1 MPVFSCDQAALWMVQ
16 SERCFQDAFKFE
28 IINYPDLSGNI
39 PTKPA
44 YGVFTSQV
52 IRYARICSKKAD
64 LLERVKSLTKKLL
77 RKHYTINGLKSS
89 LKKLSEETSLDHD
102 QTGPKT
108 SPEPH
113 RRIADPHR
121 RITINILE
129 ILELPIFAYHTYYTS
144 KHMYNWM
151 KWLRLLGGW
160 HFIAATAIKPP
171 KAACQFAADDIL
183 LYKICYNIQWIY
195 FSIWEKGKEE
205 LSPLQYHFKSLHIIS
220 RHYKKSLLRSQI
232 YHGYE
237 ELSTDTNY
245 PIWRR
250 QKLPYMKKTR
260 KKKQVCGAACF
271 MAAEIK
277 FSEDVRP
284 SVTPFSLCSHHRI
297 IMKFSAVIT
306 SDRSNVHAKRSRS
319 KVKVTEVTT
328 QLNSFRTVTPV
339 WIHIWWW
346 NDAYSLIM
354 LRRGALLFF
363 KVIRHISRSH
373 GSKNR
378 QIWPRLGVSGL

>member
-1 MPVFSCDQAALWMVQ
+1 
-16 SERCFQDAFKFE
+16 
-28 IINYPDLSGNI
+28 
-39 PTKPA
+39 
-44 YGVFTSQV
+44 
-52 IRYARICSKKAD
+52 
-64 LLERVKSLTKKLL
+64 
-77 RKHYTINGLKSS
+77 
-89 LKKLSEETSLDHD
+89 
-102 QTGPKT
+102 
-108 SPEPH
+108 
-113 RRIADPHR
+113 
-121 RITINILE
+121 
-129 ILELPIFAYHTYYTS
+129 
-144 KHMYNWM
+144 MYNWM

-183 LYKICYNIQWIY
+183 LYKICYNIQSIY
-195 FSIWEKGKEE
+195 FTIWEKGKEE

-277 FSEDVRP
+277 FSEDVRLSVRL
-284 SVTPFSLCSHHRI
+284 SVTPFWLCSHHPI
-297 IMKFSAVIT
+297 IMKFSGVIT
-306 SDRSNVHAKRSRS
+306 SDKSDVHAKGQGQRS

-328 QLNSFRTVTPV
+328 QLNRFRTVTPV

-346 NDAYSLIM
+346 NDAYSLMM
-354 LRRGALLFF
+354 LRRGALLFL
-363 KVIRHISRSH
+363 KVIRQISRSH